1 MPPMGVQEPAE
12 SSGDTKASVHVP
24 AVFISYAS
32 QDAEAAQRVWV
43 ALRAAGIEVWFD
55 QSELRGG
62 DVWDRRIRQ
71 QIHDCRLFMPIVSA
85 NTEARIEGYFR
96 REWKLAVDRT
106 HDLSERVAFLVP
118 VVIDSTPEAKADVPD
133 AFRHVQ
139 WTRLPGGTT
148 SLAFVERIRLL
159 LTPVPASALPT
170 TAAPP
175 NFRTAQLPTT
185 TNGPYRVAG
194 VASWVLSGVVALGL
208 AYFVAD
214 RFWFSK
220 HGTDV
225 HSVANPADDSASN
238 AGSPAAT
245 VAAFNPPPH
254 SIAVLPFVNMSGDKE
269 QEYFSDGLTEEILN
283 SLARINELQVS
294 ARTSSF
300 SFKGKDTDVGTIARK
315 LNVGVILEGSVRRSG
330 RRVRITTQ
338 LVNTTNGFHLWS
350 DTYDSDLGDV
360 LKLQTEIATAVA
372 RALKVTLLDNVA
384 VTSALGGTRNPK
396 ALDAYLRGRKILF
409 GPEDAKQLL
418 AAAAAFTDAIRLDP
432 DYTIALVWRSF
443 ILNNYAANW
452 AAGPAVNDGFAKAG
466 DDARRAVALAPDL
479 GEAHLALAY
488 YYTGTLD
495 FARADEEYTRARS
508 LASGSAAVLSSSGL
522 FMTQMGRIEAGL
534 ADLLHVVQL
543 DPLSYDPQGGYA
555 YGLYLA
561 RRYEA
566 ALTAYGHAI
575 TNDPNEKTLQSTR
588 GLVYYALGDFE
599 HAHSSCQ
606 NDSEDV
612 DALVCLAV
620 TYEKL
625 GRRADAQSR
634 LTKFMKLRGD
644 ADAFAYAEIY
654 AQWGDTHSAFQWL
667 EKAVRLRDSGLIL
680 VKTDPLLDPLRKEP
694 RFQAIERELKFPN

>member
-1 MPPMGVQEPAE
+1 VTDPN
-12 SSGDTKASVHVP
+12 K
-24 AVFISYAS
+24 AVFLSYAS
-32 QDAEAAQRVWV
+32 QDAEAAKRVCD
-43 ALRAAGIEVWFD
+43 ALRAADIEVWFD

-62 DVWDRRIRQ
+62 DIWDRQIRQ
-71 QIHDCRLFMPIVSA
+71 QIHDCRLFMPVVSA
-85 NTEARIEGYFR
+85 NTETRIEGYFR

-106 HDLSERVAFLVP
+106 QDLSERIAFLVP
-118 VVIDSTPEAKADVPD
+118 IVIDSTPEAKADVPD

-139 WTRLPGGTT
+139 WTRLPGGNA
-148 SLAFVERIRLL
+148 SPAFVERIRRLI
-159 LTPVPASALPT
+159 TPVPASALS
-170 TAAPP
+170 ASAMPP
-175 NFRTAQLPTT
+175 EYRTAQLPTT
-185 TNGPYRVAG
+185 TNGPRRVAR
-194 VASWVLSGVVALGL
+194 VASWCLSGVVALGL
-208 AYFVAD
+208 AYFFAD
-214 RFWFSK
+214 KFWLSK
-220 HGTDV
+220 HGTVV
-225 HSVANPADDSASN
+225 HSVAIAAGDSASN
-238 AGSPAAT
+238 AASPAAA

-269 QEYFSDGLTEEILN
+269 QEYLSDGLTEEILN
-283 SLARINELQVS
+283 SLVRINELQVS

-315 LNVGVILEGSVRRSG
+315 LNVGAILEGSVRRSG
-330 RRVRITTQ
+330 RRLRITTQ
-338 LVNTTNGFHLWS
+338 LVNTKNGFHLWS

-372 RALKVTLLDNVA
+372 RALKVTLLEDVS
-384 VTSALGGTRNPK
+384 VTSALGGTRNPE

-409 GPEDAKQLL
+409 GPSDDKQLL
-418 AAAAAFTDAIRLDP
+418 AAADAYTEAIRLDP
-432 DYTIALVWRSF
+432 GYTTALVERSF
-443 ILNNYAANW
+443 LLNEYAANW
-452 AAGPAVNDGFAKAG
+452 ATGSAVNDGFAKAG

-508 LASGSAAVLSSSGL
+508 LAPGNAGVLSQSGV
-522 FMTQMGRIEAGL
+522 FVTQMGRIEAGL
-534 ADLLHVVQL
+534 ADLLHAVQL
-543 DPLSYDPQGGYA
+543 DPLSFDPQGGYA
-555 YGLYLA
+555 YALYLA

-566 ALTAYGHAI
+566 ALTAYGRAI

-599 HAHSSCQ
+599 HARSSCQ
-606 NDSEDV
+606 NDSDDV

-625 GRRADAQSR
+625 GRRADAQST
-634 LTKFMKLRGD
+634 LKKFMRLRGD
-644 ADAFAYAEIY
+644 ADAFAYTEIY
-654 AQWGDTHSAFQWL
+654 AQWGDKHSAFQWL

-694 RFQAIERELKFPN
+694 RFQAIERELKFPP

>member
-1 MPPMGVQEPAE
+1 
-12 SSGDTKASVHVP
+12 
-24 AVFISYAS
+24 VFISYAS
-32 QDAEAAQRVWV
+32 QDAEAAQRVCV

-62 DVWDRRIRQ
+62 DVWDRQIRQ
-71 QIHDCRLFMPIVSA
+71 QIHNCRLFIPIVSA

-175 NFRTAQLPTT
+175 NFRTARLPTT
-185 TNGPYRVAG
+185 TNGPNRVRR

-214 RFWFSK
+214 RFWLSK

-225 HSVANPADDSASN
+225 HSVANPADDSAST
-238 AGSPAAT
+238 AGSPATT

-315 LNVGVILEGSVRRSG
+315 LNVGAILEGSVRRFQDS
-330 RRVRITTQ
+330 VRITTQ
-338 LVNTTNGFHLWS
+338 LVNTANGFHLWS

-384 VTSALGGTRNPK
+384 VTSALGGTRNPE

-409 GPEDAKQLL
+409 GPEDDKQLL

-495 FARADEEYTRARS
+495 FARAD
-508 LASGSAAVLSSSGL
+508 
-522 FMTQMGRIEAGL
+522 
-534 ADLLHVVQL
+534 
-543 DPLSYDPQGGYA
+543 
-555 YGLYLA
+555 
-561 RRYEA
+561 
-566 ALTAYGHAI
+566 
-575 TNDPNEKTLQSTR
+575 
-588 GLVYYALGDFE
+588 
-599 HAHSSCQ
+599 
-606 NDSEDV
+606 
-612 DALVCLAV
+612 
-620 TYEKL
+620 
-625 GRRADAQSR
+625 
-634 LTKFMKLRGD
+634 
-644 ADAFAYAEIY
+644 
-654 AQWGDTHSAFQWL
+654 
-667 EKAVRLRDSGLIL
+667 
-680 VKTDPLLDPLRKEP
+680 
-694 RFQAIERELKFPN
+694 